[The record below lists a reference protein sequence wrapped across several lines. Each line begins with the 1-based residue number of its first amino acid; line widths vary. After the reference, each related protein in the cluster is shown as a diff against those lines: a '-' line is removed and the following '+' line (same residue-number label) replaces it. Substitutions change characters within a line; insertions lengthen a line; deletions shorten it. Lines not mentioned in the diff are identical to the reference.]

1 MSNLKFC
8 DSGEDLIDGKCTDLS
23 LKDDS
28 SEPGSDGATTTAIA
42 STEKPGSDDSTASSG
57 ALLIPR
63 EEYLKHTLFKDSDGR
78 SPKCDDCCDEGVPLE
93 HTIRFFGKDYKK
105 FWPCANGVLSFD
117 NEVREFTPKAFP
129 QTKYPI
135 VAAFWADVD
144 LRRCRAADQAF
155 CSYWTVLYGEKAKLL
170 DDKISNDYFKPPQI
184 FRAKIAL
191 VQSWDGVGYFELND
205 HKRNTFQIVIVSDGM
220 EHTFAGLYYD
230 DIQWTTGDASDGMD
244 GLGGTPAQMGF
255 DRGDL
260 QNFKAHE
267 WSRTNKI
274 IELKNKQFIY
284 KMSNLKFCDA
294 GENLVDGKCKQLSCS
309 IHYKNKE
316 PGVPQSQWG
325 GLQYPIHQAD
335 GKGPTIGGKKNKD
348 YVKPKNVDV
357 GKCDKF
363 LTEQYYKEY
372 VPSGSTCVLQCAY
385 EQDEAGGVYNTYQPK
400 DNGANTDEALTSTC
414 KSAKWSDDAAKNCVE
429 IGLDVKVKDG
439 QDQKIRVRESASD
452 TLASIQVRLESR
464 PHGRVNLLVRT
475 SCKDGKLPTEK
486 TDGGTTDDKFFQ
498 CFDNPT
504 KPSEVTD
511 PLASI
516 KTTNAAKKI
525 FANTLVF
532 TADNWDVYQEVEFE
546 GTNNERQ
553 SDEGYEKFDVLVS
566 VSSSDEKCKVAG
578 CAEEKP
584 YAKYPVT
591 KTIEGQL
598 VDNEGLELVST
609 TGLYETD
616 ENGKEL
622 ALSIDPSV
630 KTPDGN
636 TFENQ
641 EVKCDSSNPE
651 EVVITEYRHGD
662 QGAKTTY
669 SQGDYIKFT
678 DKKLFLFVAGQSDNV
693 VDGDKRVEVSCS
705 LKDENFG
712 GSMLPVTVKNLDV
725 NVPGII
731 VSTTMSANFS
741 KADSA
746 NCTKAAP
753 PPPMVDG
760 CGNLQF
766 FETKGDDKFTVKLA
780 TKPRKNVVIAVVSN
794 NVEQVV
800 VIPESRTFT
809 PENWDTPQ
817 EFVVKGGGD
826 DYKVQKDRVTETSVA
841 IQVDPI
847 ATEDAGEST
856 IDGSEVVH
864 VLGYK
869 NCVGAREGGSTAK
882 GDDGAKQGATQA
894 PGASTTTTPTTTT
907 PTTAATTTMS
917 TTTTATL
924 DEALRQALEEANEA
938 RAKMQITCFSYTS
951 DKVTGKNDPKPDRS
965 QLTLNVRVT
974 DETLDVVVIAAI
986 TGITAG
992 VVVSVVVVV
1001 LVVLAIIGLLVAM
1014 AIRKQR
1020 GEEADRKQD
1029 MKAKADEAHDNIEFR
1044 VDAEMEDADMEDI
1057 KSPFSKLLGERD
1069 DLLEINKKLAAEV
1082 GESPMECASTDDPDS
1097 LVEQIKSLKGEN
1109 DRLRDLQSQTSQ
1121 RPKKKAGKKREGFG
1135 QQQD

>member
-1 MSNLKFC
+1 MKILF
-8 DSGEDLIDGKCTDLS
+8 LLS
-23 LKDDS
+23 FLV
-28 SEPGSDGATTTAIA
+28 
-42 STEKPGSDDSTASSG
+42 ASSFA
-57 ALLIPR
+57 ALVIQR
-63 EEYLKHTLFKDSDGR
+63 EEYLQHTLFRNSRDR
-78 SPKCDDCCDEGVPLE
+78 EPKCDDCCDNPVDLKDD
-93 HTIRFFGKDYKK
+93 IKIKFFGVQYGK
-105 FWPCANGVLSFD
+105 FWPCSNGLISFSGK
-117 NEVREFTPKAFP
+117 VTTFTPEKFP
-129 QTKYPI
+129 VSKQPM
-135 VAAFWADVD
+135 VAAYWADVD
-144 LRRCRAADQAF
+144 LRTCRPQSNAR
-155 CSYWTVLYGEKAKLL
+155 CSYHTVYYGEKAQFL
-170 DDKISNDYFKPPQI
+170 DAVITRDYFSSTQK
-184 FRAKIAL
+184 FVAKVAII
-191 VQSWDGVGYFELND
+191 QTWDRVGYYENQID
-205 HKRNTFQIVIVSDGM
+205 KENTFQIVVVSDGFDN
-220 EHTFAGLYYD
+220 TFAGFYYD
-230 DIQWTTGDASDGMD
+230 ELQWTTGDASDGVD
-244 GLGGTPAQMGF
+244 GLAGARGIPAQMGF
-255 DRGDL
+255 DAGDKK
-260 QNFKAHE
+260 NWVEHE
-267 WSRTNKI
+267 LSFSDAILGLKHKEFMYKI
-274 IELKNKQFIY
+274 STLKI
-284 KMSNLKFCDA
+284 CA
-294 GENLVDGKCKQLSCS
+294 TGEILVEGVCTPLSCT
-309 IHYKNKE
+309 ITTT
-316 PGVPQSQWG
+316 
-325 GLQYPIHQAD
+325 YPIHDKD
-335 GKGPTIGGKKNKD
+335 GRLAKLDSLLDNPE
-348 YVKPKNVDV
+348 YEKPKNVAV
-357 GKCDKF
+357 GDCSKF
-363 LTEQYYKEY
+363 LTEQYYVNK
-372 VPSGSTCVLQCAY
+372 VDSGSTCALQCVYDANKNLFFQPRK
-385 EQDEAGGVYNTYQPK
+385 EDTPQDTEAGV
-400 DNGANTDEALTSTC
+400 TSTC

-486 TDGGTTDDKFFQ
+486 TDDGTTNDKFFQ
-498 CFDNPT
+498 CFDNPN

-516 KTTNAAKKI
+516 KTTNAVKKI

-532 TADNWDVYQEVEFE
+532 TADNWNVYQEVEFE

-553 SDEGYEKFDVLVS
+553 SAEGYEKFEVLVS
-566 VSSSDEKCKVAG
+566 VSSSDEKCDVAG

-584 YAKYPVT
+584 YATYPVT
-591 KTIEGQL
+591 QTIEGQL

-609 TGLYETD
+609 TGVYETD

-622 ALSIDPSV
+622 ALNIDPSV

-636 TFENQ
+636 TFEDQ
-641 EVKCDSSNPE
+641 EVKCESSNPE

-678 DKKLFLFVAGQSDNV
+678 DKKLFLFVAGQPDNM

-705 LKDENFG
+705 LKDANFG

-809 PENWDTPQ
+809 PETWDTPQ

-826 DYKVQKDRVTETSVA
+826 DFKVQQGRVTEASVA

-869 NCVGAREGGSTAK
+869 NCVGAREGGKTAK

-938 RAKMQITCFSYTS
+938 RAKIQISCFSYTS
-951 DKVTGKNDPKPDRS
+951 DKVTGKNDPKPDKS
-965 QLTLNVRVT
+965 QLALNVLVT

-992 VVVSVVVVV
+992 VVVAVVVVV

-1014 AIRKQR
+1014 AIRKKR

-1057 KSPFSKLLGERD
+1057 KSPFSKLLVTHSPTHRAPHALEHCCFSRIKRVWRVHLSYKM
-1069 DLLEINKKLAAEV
+1069 LLFVDKH
-1082 GESPMECASTDDPDS
+1082 
-1097 LVEQIKSLKGEN
+1097 
-1109 DRLRDLQSQTSQ
+1109 
-1121 RPKKKAGKKREGFG
+1121 
-1135 QQQD
+1135 